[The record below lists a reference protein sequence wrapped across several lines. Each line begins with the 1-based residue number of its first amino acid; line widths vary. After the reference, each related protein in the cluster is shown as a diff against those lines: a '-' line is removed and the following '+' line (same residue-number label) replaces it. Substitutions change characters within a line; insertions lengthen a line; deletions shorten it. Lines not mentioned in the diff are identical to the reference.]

1 MVVVKEKLAR
11 IVEEK
16 KIKIEVTRWYPA
28 QLPNMTY
35 IGVTIT
41 NLANG
46 KELVKYA
53 TENHFDT
60 HKEVMERWTE
70 RVMNL

>member
-1 MVVVKEKLAR
+1 MVVVKEKLVR

-16 KIKIEVTRWYPA
+16 KIKIEVIRWHPA
-28 QLPNMTY
+28 QLPNMAY

-41 NLANG
+41 NLVNG
-46 KELVKYA
+46 EELLKYV

-60 HKEVMERWTE
+60 PKEVMDRWVE

>member
-46 KELVKYA
+46 KELIKYA
-53 TENHFDT
+53 TENRFST
-60 HKEVMERWTE
+60 PQEVMDRWIE

>member
-1 MVVVKEKLAR
+1 MVVVKEKLIR

-46 KELVKYA
+46 EELLKYA
-53 TENHFDT
+53 TEDRFNT
-60 HKEVMERWTE
+60 PKEVVDRWVE
-70 RVMNL
+70 RVKNL

>member
-28 QLPNMTY
+28 QLPYMTY

-46 KELVKYA
+46 EELLKYA
-53 TENHFDT
+53 TEDRFNT
-60 HKEVMERWTE
+60 PQEVMERWVE
-70 RVMNL
+70 RVMDL

>member
-1 MVVVKEKLAR
+1 MVVVKEKLVK

-16 KIKIEVTRWYPA
+16 KIKIEVVRWHPA

-41 NLANG
+41 NLVNG

-53 TENHFDT
+53 AENHFDT
-60 HKEVMERWTE
+60 SKEVMERWTE